1 MQAIKRLLISIN
13 RPAIHRLYCGGIL
26 FGAILLLVP
35 GCDSEM
41 GRQNAVQHAEP
52 DEEAF
57 ISARYQIDPNVVSQ
71 HPELSGFIQQGLKA
85 VYQGDYAA
93 YRQIVARNQRPE
105 SETRFKLVCESLESV
120 RVDKVS
126 QIELPE
132 VPPPAYRVVA
142 HFEFAP
148 DSQAALRLK
157 NRSIA
162 LLVIREGGD
171 WRLLLA
177 PSRLQPG
184 RDAPDQQSTQPESD
198 PNQQAEAID
207 YPWEVGVDE

>member
-1 MQAIKRLLISIN
+1 MQALDRNTKLMTGTTT
-13 RPAIHRLYCGGIL
+13 HRFCGRGIWVGW
-26 FGAILLLVP
+26 FLLLGL
-35 GCDSEM
+35 GCDSDQ
-41 GRQNAVQHAEP
+41 GRQNPTQHAEP
-52 DEEAF
+52 GEEAF
-57 ISARYQIDPNVVSQ
+57 ISARYQIDPNVISA
-71 HPELSGFIQQGLKA
+71 HPELSEFIQQGLNA

-93 YRQIVARNQRPE
+93 YRQLVARNQRPE

-120 RVDKVS
+120 RVDAVS
-126 QIELPE
+126 QIELPD
-132 VPPPAYRVVA
+132 VPPPAYRVIA

-162 LLVIREGGD
+162 LLVIREGGA

-184 RDAPDQQSTQPESD
+184 RDVPVEEPAPAGSD
-198 PNQQAEAID
+198 PNQSAETID
-207 YPWEVGVDE
+207 YPWEQGVDD